1 MEKLQNIRIISFL
14 LAIGMMVIS
23 CVHDDDFSVPEI
35 NMEEPN
41 VNVNTDIATVKAM
54 YGGFDP
60 VLIESGGGSTNEMY
74 LEAYVISS
82 DEAGNIYKQLYI
94 QDTPQNP
101 SAGVVIATD
110 ATDMY
115 AKYGPGQ
122 KIYFRVDGCISENIW
137 GLQRLESWIGGM
149 WGECTA
155 KILEGGTY
163 GSLV

>member
-101 SAGVVIATD
+101 SAGVSSLLMLLICTPNTVRDKRFILESMD
-110 ATDMY
+110 
-115 AKYGPGQ
+115 
-122 KIYFRVDGCISENIW
+122 CISENIW
-137 GLQRLESWIGGM
+137 GYQRLESWMGGM
-149 WGECTA
+149 WAECTP
-155 KILEGGTY
+155 KILKSVSTV
-163 GSLV
+163 L